1 MWWKDLDQ
9 HWVSAGVVEWGA
21 YSEVRSCVSLGK
33 FVAQSQSPC
42 LDVKGELSDD
52 HDPWRLMLGL
62 L

>member
-1 MWWKDLDQ
+1 MEDLDQ

-21 YSEVRSCVSLGK
+21 YSKVSSCVSLDK
-33 FVAQSQSPC
+33 FMAQSQSLC